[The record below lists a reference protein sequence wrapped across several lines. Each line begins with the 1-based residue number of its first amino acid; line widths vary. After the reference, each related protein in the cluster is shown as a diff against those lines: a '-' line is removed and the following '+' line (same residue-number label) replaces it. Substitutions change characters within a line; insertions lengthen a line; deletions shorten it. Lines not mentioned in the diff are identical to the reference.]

1 MNILNIGRVISDLVS
16 GMGEIFNLK
25 FQWIGFILRMWVTDN
40 DLRHVQVVWRGYL
53 EYYQGYKRFSEN
65 GHPNEIA

>member
-1 MNILNIGRVISDLVS
+1 MNILNIGQVITDLVS

-25 FQWIGFILRMWVTDN
+25 FKCIGLILRMWVTDN

-53 EYYQGYKRFSEN
+53 EY
-65 GHPNEIA
+65 